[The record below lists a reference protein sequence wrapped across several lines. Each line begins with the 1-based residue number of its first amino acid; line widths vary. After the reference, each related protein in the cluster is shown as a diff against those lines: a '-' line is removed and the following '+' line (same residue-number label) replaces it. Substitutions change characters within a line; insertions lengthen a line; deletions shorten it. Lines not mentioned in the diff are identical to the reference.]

1 MKKGKLL
8 LLTLAIAAVAAG
20 SYALSENTWKE
31 ERSGQEE
38 APRLAEGLDEP
49 AKGQSGRLEESKGTG
64 TVTTPSQTGSIDSES
79 SGNEA
84 NGDNREM
91 TQPDDKPDDKSG
103 EAAPTEVPTNSE
115 GEGGSDATGQAY
127 SRGEDDVIAVLAEP
141 DSITALVN
149 PHNKLPED
157 YNPDDLVYPAVK
169 FIFSEKLE
177 KRKLRKDA
185 ARALEEMFAA
195 AEKDNIYLA
204 GVSGYRSHAT
214 QKALFD
220 RYVKRDGYEKARTYS
235 ALPGTSEHETGL
247 AIDVS
252 GSDGKCAAADCF
264 GDTKESEWLQKH
276 AAEYGFIVRYPEGK
290 DDITGYQYE
299 PWHMRYVGKELAKK
313 LVDDGLTLEEY
324 YNAVPVSQ

>member
-49 AKGQSGRLEESKGTG
+49 AKGQSGLIDESKGTG
-64 TVTTPSQTGSIDSES
+64 AVTTPSRTGSKDSES
-79 SGNEA
+79 GGNEA
-84 NGDNREM
+84 NGKADESGENS
-91 TQPDDKPDDKSG
+91 QPDDKPDKT
-103 EAAPTEVPTNSE
+103 APAEVPSDSE
-115 GEGGSDATGQAY
+115 GQGAANASEQAY
-127 SRGEDDVIAVLAEP
+127 SRGEDDEIAVLAEP
-141 DSITALVN
+141 DSVTALVN

-157 YNPDDLVYPAVK
+157 YNPDDLVYPEVK

-177 KRKLRKDA
+177 KRKLRKEA
-185 ARALEEMFAA
+185 AKALEEMFEA
-195 AEKDNIYLA
+195 AEKDGLYLA

-264 GDTKESEWLQKH
+264 GDTKESEWLREH
-276 AAEYGFIVRYPEGK
+276 SAEYGFIVRYPEGK

-299 PWHMRYVGKELAKK
+299 PWHLRYVGQELAKELA
-313 LVDDGLTLEEY
+313 DEDLTLEEY

>member
-20 SYALSENTWKE
+20 SYALSEQTWKE
-31 ERSGQEE
+31 AGSGQEE
-38 APRLAEGLDEP
+38 APRLAEGLDESV
-49 AKGQSGRLEESKGTG
+49 KGQSGFIDESKGTSA
-64 TVTTPSQTGSIDSES
+64 VTPPNPTSSIDAGSG
-79 SGNEA
+79 GNEGSGITDE
-84 NGDNREM
+84 NEGI
-91 TQPDDKPDDKSG
+91 TQPDSAPD
-103 EAAPTEVPTNSE
+103 EIAPTEVPSGLG
-115 GEGGSDATGQAY
+115 GEGAVDASGQAY
-127 SRGEDDVIAVLAEP
+127 SRGEDNDIAVLAEP
-141 DSITALVN
+141 DSVIALVN

-157 YNPDDLVYPAVK
+157 YNPDDLVYPEVK

-177 KRKLRKDA
+177 KRKLRKEA
-185 ARALEEMFAA
+185 AKALEEMFEA
-195 AEKDNIYLA
+195 AEKDGIYLA

-264 GDTKESEWLQKH
+264 GETEESDWLQEH
-276 AAEYGFIVRYPEGK
+276 CAEYGFIVRYPEGK

-299 PWHMRYVGKELAKK
+299 PWHLRYVGKELAKK
-313 LVDDGLTLEEY
+313 LTVEGSTLEEHY
-324 YNAVPVSQ
+324 HAIPVSQ